1 MFNFVKLNYRELIIA
16 LIFTITFIYLKTKAI
31 KLEKD
36 NNELRLKVEK
46 LENKIILDE
55 NEYKKLNNDN
65 NEFISLVSHEFRTPL
80 TSIMGFTK
88 IIKKKFSRHV
98 IPALE
103 DKKLMESNEKLSYQ
117 VELIKGN
124 LEIII
129 SESER
134 LALMIENILDTTK
147 IDFGNELGK
156 CEKLSIET
164 IINKVILSTYS
175 LIGERDIE
183 VVDLIEAN
191 IPYVYG
197 DEHKIMQIL
206 INLLSNAFKFT
217 NEGEIVISAKRQDKE
232 FIIIEVKDSGIGIP
246 EKYQNLIFNKF
257 KQVESKDGDKP
268 KGTGLGLYITKNLVK
283 QHGGTIGV
291 RNNETKGC
299 CFFFTLPIYK
309 GEELWKQKY

>member
-1 MFNFVKLNYRELIIA
+1 MLNFIKLNYRELIIV
-16 LIFTITFIYLKTKAI
+16 LVFTIIFLYLRIKVI

-36 NNELRLKVEK
+36 NNELLLKVEK
-46 LENKIILDE
+46 LQNKIILDE
-55 NEYKKLNNDN
+55 KEYKKLNNDN

-88 IIKKKFSRHV
+88 IIRKKFLRYV
-98 IPALE
+98 IPAFE
-103 DKKLMESNEKLSYQ
+103 DKNLLEADEKLNYQ
-117 VELIKGN
+117 VELIRGN

-147 IDFGNELGK
+147 IDFGNKLEK
-156 CEKLSIET
+156 HEKLSIEM
-164 IINKVILSTYS
+164 IINKAILATYS
-175 LIGERDIE
+175 LIGERNIE
-183 VVDLIEAN
+183 VVDLVETD
-191 IPYVYG
+191 IPYIDG

-217 NEGEIVISAKRQDKE
+217 NEGEIVISARKQDEE
-232 FIIIEVKDSGIGIP
+232 FIIIAVKDSGIGIP
-246 EKYQNLIFNKF
+246 DKYQNLIFHKF

-268 KGTGLGLYITKNLVK
+268 KGTGLGLYITKNLVE
-283 QHGGTIGV
+283 QHGGIIGV
-291 RNNETKGC
+291 RNNETKGS

-309 GEELWKQKY
+309 GE